1 MVSRVATAAIGKA
14 PRATRACSNRRALGL
29 HLDEKAEGVSVPSL
43 RSATRADSQVGP
55 SLYFRCISV
64 TSSVTAESTR
74 SLAAESRAAARPWSL
89 GSLPQKRPNKWVET
103 HSTICPRRSG
113 RSRGGR

>member
-29 HLDEKAEGVSVPSL
+29 HLDEKAEGVSVHLL
-43 RSATRADSQVGP
+43 RSATRADSQVRP

-64 TSSVTAESTR
+64 TSSGLNRPGLSQQRAEQP
-74 SLAAESRAAARPWSL
+74 RPWAL
-89 GSLPQKRPNKWVET
+89 GSLTQKRPNKWVET